1 MKTEI
6 TQEEMNKAI
15 ARAHELRSLAFFN
28 ALEALTS
35 PFKVSENSTPMG
47 AAVPA

>member
-1 MKTEI
+1 MNREI
-6 TQEEMNKAI
+6 TQEEMNTAI
-15 ARAHELRSLAFFN
+15 ARAHELRSLAFFD

-35 PFKVSENSTPMG
+35 PFKTSENTSPMG